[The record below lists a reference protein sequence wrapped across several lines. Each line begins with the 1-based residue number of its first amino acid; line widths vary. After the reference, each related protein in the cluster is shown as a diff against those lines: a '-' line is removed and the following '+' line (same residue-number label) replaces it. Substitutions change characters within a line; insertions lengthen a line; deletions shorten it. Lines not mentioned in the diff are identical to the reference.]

1 MFVVQ
6 GSAQPSPLSPGGGR
20 LVPPWPPAASQATPC
35 LRSCSRGPDPGST
48 AWPPSPEHRAQQVG
62 LLCPQQQQGP
72 PACHSPG
79 GGARGPQ
86 ILFTDEKTEAQSSEG
101 AAEGS
106 RPQRARGLRAGLSP
120 EGLGQEAREER
131 GWGWPKAPYVLSPRL
146 IAHKTQA
153 GRARRNQSC
162 PVRQSHGPKCS
173 ASGVGK
179 FRSQGSPE
187 AFLEAVA
194 EQALDSTRQL

>member
-20 LVPPWPPAASQATPC
+20 LVPPRPPAGSQATPC

-106 RPQRARGLRAGLSP
+106 RPQRARGA
-120 EGLGQEAREER
+120 
-131 GWGWPKAPYVLSPRL
+131 
-146 IAHKTQA
+146 A
-153 GRARRNQSC
+153 GRA
-162 PVRQSHGPKCS
+162 V
-173 ASGVGK
+173 SGVTGSG
-179 FRSQGSPE
+179 SQGRKGVGMAEGPVCAEPQAYRTQDPGRKGSKEPKLPCE
-187 AFLEAVA
+187 AKPWPKVFSFWSGKVSEPGLSGG
-194 EQALDSTRQL
+194 LPGGGG